1 MSASPQA
8 IAAVRAA
15 KNRERWGD
23 FATFRYLE
31 KHGVPDNMWS
41 IARWHEIGLR
51 IKRTNRRN
59 GHGNRP

>member
-31 KHGVPDNMWS
+31 KHGVPDSMWS

-51 IKRTNRRN
+51 IKRANRRN

>member
-31 KHGVPDNMWS
+31 KNGVSDTMWS
-41 IARWHEIGLR
+41 MARWHEIGLR